1 MKKSYKGSRSYK
13 ELAQETGILERNL
26 RRAFYDPCELSIVV
40 YVEISAK
47 FGIDKDTAITEWA
60 HFKYEKKKKLKN
72 RS

>member
-26 RRAFYDPCELSIVV
+26 RRAFCEPEKLSVMM
-40 YVEISAK
+40 YVEIASK
-47 FGIDKDTAITEWA
+47 FGIDKDTAITEWGNLA
-60 HFKYEKKKKLKN
+60 YEKKIKLKN